1 MQTIKGLI
9 YTEDFKFKPGC
20 VRIEGEKILSVDLL
34 DESDL
39 SKEEKETLVLPGLVD
54 VHFHGA
60 MGQDF
65 SDGTVEA
72 IKTIE
77 AYENSQGI
85 TSICPATMTLPMDE
99 IKNVFKAVGE
109 YRPDSLIG
117 IHLEGPFIS
126 KAKKGAQKEENIIPP
141 SVELLK
147 ELQECAGGLIK
158 LVSIAPEVDDA
169 IDCIRELK
177 SEFHFSLAHTDADYD
192 TAVKAFE
199 AGADHVTHLYNAMN
213 QPTHR
218 SPGVVGAAADD
229 SKVYAELICDGIH
242 IHPCTVRNTFRLFGA
257 DRMVLISDSMRAVG
271 MPDGQYTLGGQDVTV
286 RGNLATLCDGTI
298 AGSVT
303 NLYDCMRKAVKMGL
317 PMEQAVRAATY
328 NPAASIGAL
337 DTVGSLKPGKLAN
350 LVIADKDLRRKGVI
364 IKGKEI

>member
-9 YTEDFKFKPGC
+9 YTENFEFKPGC
-20 VRIEGEKILSVDLL
+20 VKTEGEKILSVDML
-34 DESDL
+34 DESEL

-77 AYENSQGI
+77 AYENSRGI
-85 TSICPATMTLPMDE
+85 TSICPATMTLPIDE
-99 IKNVFKAVGE
+99 IKNVFRAVGE

-147 ELQECAGGLIK
+147 KLQECAGGLIK
-158 LVSIAPEVDDA
+158 IVSIAPEVDGA
-169 IDCIRELK
+169 IDCIHALG

-303 NLYDCMRKAVKMGL
+303 NLYDCMRKAVKMGI

-337 DTVGSLKPGKLAN
+337 DTVGSLKHSKLAN

-364 IKGKEI
+364 LKGKEI

>member
-9 YTEDFKFKPGC
+9 YTENFEFKPGC
-20 VRIEGEKILSVDLL
+20 VKTEGEKILSVDML
-34 DESDL
+34 DESEL

-77 AYENSQGI
+77 AYENSRGI
-85 TSICPATMTLPMDE
+85 TSICPATMTLPIDE
-99 IKNVFKAVGE
+99 IKNVFRAVGE

-147 ELQECAGGLIK
+147 ELQECACGLIK
-158 LVSIAPEVDDA
+158 IVSIAPEVDGA
-169 IDCIRELK
+169 IDCIRMHG

-218 SPGVVGAAADD
+218 CPGVVGAAADYG
-229 SKVYAELICDGIH
+229 KVYAELICDGIH

-303 NLYDCMRKAVKMGL
+303 NLYGCMCKAVEMGI
-317 PMEQAVRAATY
+317 PMEQAVKAATY

-350 LVIADKDLRRKGVI
+350 IVIADKDLRRKGVI
-364 IKGKEI
+364 LKGCNI